1 MGHADGSRG
10 KLAALDAEASAALV
24 EAASDIALVLNADGV
39 ISSVSMGTDDWPA
52 RDIQHWNGQ
61 PWAQVVTSE
70 SRPKVEELLREA
82 GSGRRTSRWRHIN
95 HIDASGRDIPI
106 LFSLI
111 RVGDSGQMVAVGRDL
126 RVVASLQ
133 ARLME
138 AQQRM
143 ETDYLRLRRI
153 ESQHRQLL
161 DVIRDPILI
170 VHPDEHT
177 IAEANRAA
185 SLYFGLDRESLA
197 ARTIDSF
204 LGPKATA
211 AFRVTVEQ
219 VIGSGRPAEL
229 TLKFGHDRKPAHL
242 FISSL
247 RQEEDTMVLLRLEP
261 ESRLAFTGEDAS
273 LLEAIRQFSDGMV
286 LTDAKGLVQS
296 ANPAFVE
303 MIQMAHAG
311 QIIGE
316 PLNRWLGRSNTDLA
330 VLINSLAQG
339 GTIRLFATRL
349 VGSSGIP
356 VPVEISGVAVA
367 TESDPYLAFIVRDT
381 GRRLGTQDEPTAV
394 TRSSSDLAGLVGRMP
409 LKDIVGE
416 TVDLIERLCIEAA
429 LKITRNNRA
438 SAADMLGLSRQSLY
452 VKLRRYGIEGP
463 DPDEPGA

>member
-1 MGHADGSRG
+1 MGHAEGASG

-24 EAASDIALVLNADGV
+24 EAASDIALVLDAKG
-39 ISSVSMGTDDWPA
+39 IIQSVSTGTDDWPA
-52 RDIQHWNGQ
+52 EDVQHWRGQ
-61 PWAQVVTSE
+61 AWAKVVTEE
-70 SRPKVEELLREA
+70 SRGKVDEMMREA
-82 GSGRRTSRWRHIN
+82 AAGRRTSRWRHVN
-95 HIDASGRDIPI
+95 HLNAAGRNIPI

-111 RVGDSGQMVAVGRDL
+111 RVGDTGQLVAVGRDL

-133 ARLME
+133 ARLVE

-143 ETDYLRLRRI
+143 EADYLRLRRI
-153 ESQHRQLL
+153 ESQYRQLL

-170 VHPDEHT
+170 VQQSTHT
-177 IAEANRAA
+177 VAEANRAA
-185 SLYFGLDRESLA
+185 SLYFGLDSEALGS
-197 ARTIDSF
+197 RTIDSF
-204 LGPKATA
+204 LNPKAAA
-211 AFRVTVEQ
+211 AFRITVEQ
-219 VIGSGRPAEL
+219 VVGSGRPAEL

-247 RQEEDTMVLLRLEP
+247 RQEDDTMVLLRLEP

-273 LLEAIRQFSDGMV
+273 LLEAVRHFTDGVV
-286 LTDAKGLVQS
+286 LTDAKGLIQS

-316 PLNRWLGRSNTDLA
+316 PLNRWLGRSNTDLP

-339 GTIRLFATRL
+339 GTIRLFSTRL
-349 VGSSGIP
+349 VGSGGLP

-367 TESDPYLAFIVRDT
+367 TEQDPYLAFIIRDT
-381 GRRLGTQDEPTAV
+381 GRRLGAQEEPSAV
-394 TRSSSDLAGLVGRMP
+394 TRSSSDLAALVGRMP

-463 DPDEPGA
+463 DSDQDGA